1 VSKKLGGAFSPKSG
15 KKEPS
20 GSGVLGEAQSLQKL
34 NEAMSGPLSTNNKE
48 NKTGSKQHIGSRA
61 GGRLRSPGHD
71 GDTLNMS
78 ERNMSNMNNI
88 DSNAQMRK
96 DNGYSSGGL
105 YQQSFQPA
113 CRMIQK
119 QKFLRH
125 YEDLQKKKHKHM
137 LNVMTPPGLR
147 APMAN
152 DLH

>member
-1 VSKKLGGAFSPKSG
+1 MSKKLGGAFSPKSA
-15 KKEPS
+15 KQDPS
-20 GSGVLGEAQSLQKL
+20 GSGASKEGQSLKKL
-34 NEAMSGPLSTNNKE
+34 DGAVSGALSTNNKE
-48 NKTGSKQHIGSRA
+48 DKGGSNAHVGSQ
-61 GGRLRSPGHD
+61 GGGLRSPGHD
-71 GDTLNMS
+71 RETLNMS
-78 ERNMSNMNNI
+78 ERHMSNAKTV

-119 QKFLRH
+119 QKFLRQ

-152 DLH
+152 ELH